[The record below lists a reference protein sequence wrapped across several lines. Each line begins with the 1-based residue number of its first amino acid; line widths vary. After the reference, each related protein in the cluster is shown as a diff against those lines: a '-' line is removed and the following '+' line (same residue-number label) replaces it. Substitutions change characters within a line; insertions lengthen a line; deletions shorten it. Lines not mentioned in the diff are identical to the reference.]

1 MKGEGF
7 VNKTAR
13 QVSLGKI
20 NELLTV
26 VDVVS
31 RLSYPPACL
40 SIPPCYHPPVLRG
53 HYTVKFLLFVFFFFF
68 KAILMV
74 VAWVGFATIGMFV
87 ARFMRTVWG
96 VKEMCRKRIWFQ
108 VQYWFLWVI

>member
-40 SIPPCYHPPVLRG
+40 SIPPCYHPPCSPWALYCQISIVC
-53 HYTVKFLLFVFFFFF
+53 FLVFF

-108 VQYWFLWVI
+108 VQYWFLWVV